1 MWGKIAAGAYV
12 SYVHQMY
19 GERLGACALSLLF
32 ENSRATAPA
41 MMMINKERRNENT
54 A

>member
-1 MWGKIAAGAYV
+1 MWGEIAAGAYV

-19 GERLGACALSLLF
+19 GERLGARAASLLF
-32 ENSRATAPA
+32 KNSRASAPA
-41 MMMINKERRNENT
+41 MMINKERRNENT